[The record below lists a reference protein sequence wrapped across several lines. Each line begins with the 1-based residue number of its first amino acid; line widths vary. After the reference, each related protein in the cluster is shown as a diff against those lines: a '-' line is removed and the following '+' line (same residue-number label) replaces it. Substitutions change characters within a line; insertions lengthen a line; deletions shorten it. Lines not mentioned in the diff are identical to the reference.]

1 MHAVLHVAS
10 ASVTLAITALPA
22 LQLEMA
28 RQKIPG
34 AAQGKAAQGLTEI
47 GQPSI
52 DWVALA
58 QGMGLQHAVK
68 ASTAE
73 GLAEAFSAALQ
84 HDGPSLIE
92 CLL

>member
-1 MHAVLHVAS
+1 ML
-10 ASVTLAITALPA
+10 LL

-34 AAQGKAAQGLTEI
+34 GAQGRVAKGLTEI
-47 GQPSI
+47 GQPAI

-58 QGMGLQHAVK
+58 QGMGVQHAVK
-68 ASTAE
+68 AATAE
-73 GLAEAFSAALQ
+73 ELADALKAALQ
-84 HDGPSLIE
+84 HSGPSLIE

>member
-1 MHAVLHVAS
+1 M
-10 ASVTLAITALPA
+10 

-34 AAQGKAAQGLTEI
+34 GAQGRAAKGLTEI

-58 QGMGLQHAVK
+58 KGMGVQHAVK
-68 ASTAE
+68 ATTAE
-73 GLAEAFSAALQ
+73 ELATAFNAALQ
-84 HDGPSLIE
+84 RDGPSLIE